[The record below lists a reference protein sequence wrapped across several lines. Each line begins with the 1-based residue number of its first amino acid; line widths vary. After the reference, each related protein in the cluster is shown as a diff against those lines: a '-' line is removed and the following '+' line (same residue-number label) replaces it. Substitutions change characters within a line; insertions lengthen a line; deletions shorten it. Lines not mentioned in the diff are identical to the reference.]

1 MDRALYDERPHDIET
16 YLIRRKPPGELHA
29 MAERPRVFD
38 DLASMAGGAVSA
50 LSGLRDEAEA
60 LMRARV
66 DETIRR
72 LDLVRREE
80 FEAVAEMAARART
93 AQEDAEAR
101 LAALETHLASLE
113 ARLAALEP
121 KPAAGPGMMA

>member
-1 MDRALYDERPHDIET
+1 
-16 YLIRRKPPGELHA
+16 

-101 LAALETHLASLE
+101 LAALETHLSALE
-113 ARLAALEP
+113 ARLSALEP